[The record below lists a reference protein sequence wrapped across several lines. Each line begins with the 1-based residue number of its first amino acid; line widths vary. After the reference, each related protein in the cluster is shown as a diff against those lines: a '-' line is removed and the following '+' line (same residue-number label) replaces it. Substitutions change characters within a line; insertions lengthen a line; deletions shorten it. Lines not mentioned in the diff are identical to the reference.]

1 MAAELYMGECEI
13 WQSICEN
20 PAEFAEKPDASLS
33 GAVFCGILWVFDTVS
48 GKCCQE
54 EFLCG

>member
-1 MAAELYMGECEI
+1 MGECEI